1 MKLKLLMRSYFVLL
15 TLILVWCVW
24 SSSQAAT
31 TSEATLAAESQGTT
45 VIVLDES
52 EVPANKSEAV
62 VVSLGLNK
70 VLDRA
75 PFLRWEIPVGIPLWQ
90 YIASLIYIFLA
101 FYVSKLIDHLTRI
114 YLKGWAARTQTKF
127 DDLVLELIN
136 GPVKIVAFVI
146 LLHIGL
152 AVFSWPEVIEQV
164 MTKGLRIIV
173 AISLTYMTLKFV
185 DLVMSYWRV
194 RAEGTSDGV
203 FNDQLYPIIKKSL
216 KVFVVVVSV
225 MLTSQN
231 LGLNITSLI
240 ASLSIGGL
248 ALGLA
253 AQDTVANLFGAVA
266 VFADKPFRIGDRIKL
281 AEVDGVVETI
291 GLRSTR
297 VRNLDGHLI
306 TVPNKTMGNAT
317 ITNITLRP
325 NIKTVMNISIT
336 YDTPTPKVKQALQIL
351 SDVYKGHAMTH
362 DVWISFNQFADSSL
376 NILVI
381 HWWNATVYK
390 DYLAGMQEMNLDIK
404 QKFDEAGI
412 SFAFPTRTL
421 YLKQDSEFRMLGAAD
436 AAVPRSLLKSGP
448 ILAKETHSI

>member
-1 MKLKLLMRSYFVLL
+1 
-15 TLILVWCVW
+15 
-24 SSSQAAT
+24 
-31 TSEATLAAESQGTT
+31 
-45 VIVLDES
+45 
-52 EVPANKSEAV
+52 
-62 VVSLGLNK
+62 
-70 VLDRA
+70 
-75 PFLRWEIPVGIPLWQ
+75 
-90 YIASLIYIFLA
+90 
-101 FYVSKLIDHLTRI
+101 
-114 YLKGWAARTQTKF
+114 
-127 DDLVLELIN
+127 
-136 GPVKIVAFVI
+136 
-146 LLHIGL
+146 
-152 AVFSWPEVIEQV
+152 
-164 MTKGLRIIV
+164 
-173 AISLTYMTLKFV
+173 
-185 DLVMSYWRV
+185 
-194 RAEGTSDGV
+194 
-203 FNDQLYPIIKKSL
+203 
-216 KVFVVVVSV
+216 VVVVSV

-448 ILAKETHSI
+448 ILSKETHSI